1 MQQSLTA
8 VLERNTLMTGDFVTE
23 PYETAWAREARW
35 FIRGL
40 GRISGGDVR
49 MQVTTEISPDGL
61 NWCSLDDA
69 EHNVAADG
77 LISWPVQEFGGWL
90 RLKGTVT
97 DSRPSDEQ
105 PGMKVLIYLTLKG

>member
-8 VLERNTLMTGDFVTE
+8 VLERNTLMTGDFETE

-40 GRISGGDVR
+40 GRTSGDDVR
-49 MQVTTEISPDGL
+49 MRVTTQISPDGL

-69 EHNVAADG
+69 EHTVTADG
-77 LISWPVQEFGGWL
+77 LVSWAVQEFGGWL

-97 DSRPSDEQ
+97 DFGESDE
-105 PGMKVLIYLTLKG
+105 PGMKVLVYLALKG